1 MIVIY
6 DVSFRSAVFTHLL
19 FRIFPVTA
27 PSVCHPLS
35 AMSGMF
41 AYIYNNVYS
50 SSSSFRTGWKEMSG
64 QVSFFREK
72 VNQKS
77 ALRDNTT
84 ICIIF
89 RLQNYYIFLFG
100 CYTILSVNDII
111 MQKCI
116 IFIKNIEDFC
126 FFFMLKHQFSPLF
139 LPYIKYAAA
148 AAAPSAAPP
157 LCLS

>member
-1 MIVIY
+1 MMFLFGAQFLHTFFSA
-6 DVSFRSAVFTHLL
+6 SFPSQPR
-19 FRIFPVTA
+19 RYVTLCQQW
-27 PSVCHPLS
+27 PGCLH
-35 AMSGMF
+35 
-41 AYIYNNVYS
+41 IYNNVYS

-116 IFIKNIEDFC
+116 IL
-126 FFFMLKHQFSPLF
+126 LKKIVFPAAF
-139 LPYIKYAAA
+139 L
-148 AAAPSAAPP
+148 
-157 LCLS
+157 C

>member
-6 DVSFRSAVFTHLL
+6 DVSFRSAVFTNLL

-35 AMSGMF
+35 AMAGMF

-116 IFIKNIEDFC
+116 ILLKKIVFPAAFLCWNVNIRLFSCPMSKN
-126 FFFMLKHQFSPLF
+126 
-139 LPYIKYAAA
+139 
-148 AAAPSAAPP
+148 PP
-157 LCLS
+157 LCRHPAW